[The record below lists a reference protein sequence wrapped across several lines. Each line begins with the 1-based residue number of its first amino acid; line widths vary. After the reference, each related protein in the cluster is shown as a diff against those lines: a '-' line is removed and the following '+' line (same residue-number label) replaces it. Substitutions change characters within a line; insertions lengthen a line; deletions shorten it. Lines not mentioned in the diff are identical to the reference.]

1 MVYYTYSNLSA
12 VIANRKASMISKEM
26 LALGKQGSII
36 RAIFE
41 YGNRRKAEIG
51 AENVYDFS
59 LGNPSVSAP
68 ESVAD
73 AIRDALIHTDP
84 IALHGYT
91 SAPGSMQARSAI
103 ARSIHERFGIP
114 STPDCIYMTAGAAAS
129 LTISLKALL
138 LPGEEVLVPVP
149 YFPEYRTFIEN
160 AGGKL
165 TQVAPDERLF
175 PNLDDLRSKLTP
187 NVKAIILNSPNN
199 PSGAVY
205 DRETIQKLTA
215 ILKEKSLEF
224 GSPIYLISDEP
235 YRELVWN
242 GEEVPYLPCYYD
254 NTIVCYS
261 YSKSLSLPGERIG
274 YIALSPTIE
283 DRSNVFAAVCGA
295 GRSLG
300 FVCAPSLFQAVIAKC
315 TNEHS
320 DFTAYLQ
327 NRDLLLKSLSDF
339 GYSYVKPDGAFYLF
353 MKSPEPDAY
362 AFCDRAK
369 KYELLLVPSDD
380 FGIPGYVRISYCV
393 STEQIQRSLPAFEA
407 LAKEYGLI

>member
-1 MVYYTYSNLSA
+1 
-12 VIANRKASMISKEM
+12 MISQEM
-26 LALGKQGSII
+26 LALGRQGSII

-51 AENVYDFS
+51 ADQVFDFS
-59 LGNPSVSAP
+59 LGNPGVPAP

-73 AIRDALIHTDP
+73 AIRTALAETDP

-103 ARSIHERFGIP
+103 AASIKERFGVP

-129 LTISLKALL
+129 LTITLKALL

-165 TQVAPDERLF
+165 TPIAPDDRMF
-175 PNLDDLRSKLTP
+175 PDLADLEAKLTP

-205 DRETIQKLTA
+205 STEVIEQITTL
-215 ILKEKSLEF
+215 LKRKSNEF
-224 GSPIYLISDEP
+224 GAPIYLISDEP
-235 YRELVWN
+235 YRELVWSDAQ
-242 GEEVPYLPCYYD
+242 VPYLPCYYD
-254 NTIVCYS
+254 HSVVCYS

-274 YIALSPTIE
+274 YIALSPTME
-283 DRSNVFAAVCGA
+283 DRGEVFAAVCGA

-300 FVCAPSLFQAVIAKC
+300 FVCAPSLFQAVAAKC
-315 TNEHS
+315 TTDHS
-320 DFTAYLQ
+320 DFSVYIE
-327 NRDLLLKSLSDF
+327 NRNLLLSALTEYGF
-339 GYSYVKPDGAFYLF
+339 ACIPPDGAFYLF

-362 AFCDRAK
+362 AFYERAK
-369 KYELLLVPSDD
+369 QHELLLVPSDD
-380 FGIPGYVRISYCV
+380 FGVGGYVRISYCV
-393 STEQIQRSLPAFEA
+393 TTEQIKRSLPALRK
-407 LAKEYGLI
+407 LAKEYGLC

>member
-1 MVYYTYSNLSA
+1 
-12 VIANRKASMISKEM
+12 MISKDM
-26 LALGKQGSII
+26 LALGRQGSII

-51 AENVYDFS
+51 AENVFDFS
-59 LGNPSVSAP
+59 LGNPSVP
-68 ESVAD
+68 TPKSVTD
-73 AIRDALIHTDP
+73 AIHEALNEIDP
-84 IALHGYT
+84 VQLHGYT
-91 SAPGSMQARSAI
+91 SAPGNLTVRAAI
-103 ARSIHERFGIP
+103 ASSIHDRFGVP

-129 LTISLKALL
+129 LTIALKALL

-165 TQVAPDERLF
+165 TEIAPDEHMF
-175 PNLDDLRSKLTP
+175 PDLADLENKLTP

-205 DRETIQKLTA
+205 TTEIIEKLTSL
-215 ILKEKSLEF
+215 LKKKSKEL

-235 YRELVWN
+235 YRELVWSDT
-242 GEEVPYLPCYYD
+242 EVPYLPCYYA
-254 NTIVCYS
+254 NTLVCYS

-283 DRSNVFAAVCGA
+283 DKTEVFAAVCGA

-300 FVCAPSLFQAVIAKC
+300 FVCAPSLFQSVVAKC
-315 TNEHS
+315 TTEHS
-320 DFTAYLQ
+320 DFSVYIE
-327 NRDLLLKSLSDF
+327 NRNLLLSALGEY
-339 GYSYVKPDGAFYLF
+339 GYTTIKPDGAFYLF
-353 MKSPEPDAY
+353 MKSPEEDAY

-380 FGIPGYVRISYCV
+380 FGIKGYVRISYCV
-393 STEQIQRSLPAFEA
+393 STEQIKRSLPAFKA
-407 LAKEYGLI
+407 LAKEYGLC

>member
-1 MVYYTYSNLSA
+1 MAINQKMVRLGQVRS
-12 VIANRKASMISKEM
+12 VIRET
-26 LALGKQGSII
+26 
-36 RAIFE
+36 FE
-41 YGNRRKAEIG
+41 YGNRRKTEIG

-68 ESVAD
+68 ESVAN
-73 AIRDALIHTDP
+73 AIRDVLANTDP

-103 ARSIHERFGIP
+103 AASIQERFGIP

-165 TQVAPDERLF
+165 TEVAPDERMF
-175 PNLDDLRSKLTP
+175 PDLDDLASKLTP

-205 DRETIQKLTA
+205 DLATIQKLTA
-215 ILKEKSLEF
+215 ILEEKSLEF
-224 GSPIYLISDEP
+224 GAPIYLISDEP

-283 DRSNVFAAVCGA
+283 DRTSVFAAVCGA

-300 FVCAPSLFQAVIAKC
+300 FVCAPSLFQAVVAKC
-315 TNEHS
+315 TNERS
-320 DFTAYLQ
+320 AFTVYLQ

-362 AFCDRAK
+362 AFCERAT
-369 KYELLLVPSDD
+369 KYELLLVPADD
-380 FGIPGYVRISYCV
+380 FGIKGYVRISYCV
-393 STEQIQRSLPAFEA
+393 STDQIRHSLPAFEA

>member
-1 MVYYTYSNLSA
+1 
-12 VIANRKASMISKEM
+12 MISQEM
-26 LALGKQGSII
+26 LALGRQGSII

-51 AENVYDFS
+51 ADKVFDFS
-59 LGNPSVSAP
+59 LGNPGVPAP
-68 ESVAD
+68 DSVAE
-73 AIRDALIHTDP
+73 AIRTALAETDP

-103 ARSIHERFGIP
+103 AASINQRFGVP

-129 LTISLKALL
+129 LTITLKALL

-165 TQVAPDERLF
+165 TPVAPDTVMF
-175 PNLDDLRSKLTP
+175 PDLTDLEAKLTP

-205 DRETIQKLTA
+205 SVEVIEQITA
-215 ILKEKSLEF
+215 LLKRKSKEF
-224 GSPIYLISDEP
+224 GAPIYLISDEP
-235 YRELVWN
+235 YRELVWSDA
-242 GEEVPYLPCYYD
+242 EVPYLPCYYD
-254 NTIVCYS
+254 NTVVCYS

-274 YIALSPTIE
+274 YIALSPTME
-283 DRSNVFAAVCGA
+283 DRSEVFAAVCGA

-300 FVCAPSLFQAVIAKC
+300 FVCAPSLFQAVAAKC
-315 TNEHS
+315 TTDHS
-320 DFTAYLQ
+320 DFSVYIE
-327 NRDLLLKSLSDF
+327 NRDLLLSALTEYGF
-339 GYSYVKPDGAFYLF
+339 ECIPPDGAFYLF

-362 AFCDRAK
+362 AFHERAK
-369 KYELLLVPSDD
+369 QHELLLVPSDD
-380 FGIPGYVRISYCV
+380 FGVGGYVRISYCV
-393 STEQIQRSLPAFEA
+393 TTEQIKRSLPAFRK
-407 LAKEYGLI
+407 LAKEYGLC

>member
-1 MVYYTYSNLSA
+1 M
-12 VIANRKASMISKEM
+12 
-26 LALGKQGSII
+26 
-36 RAIFE
+36 
-41 YGNRRKAEIG
+41 
-51 AENVYDFS
+51 
-59 LGNPSVSAP
+59 
-68 ESVAD
+68 
-73 AIRDALIHTDP
+73 
-84 IALHGYT
+84 
-91 SAPGSMQARSAI
+91 
-103 ARSIHERFGIP
+103 
-114 STPDCIYMTAGAAAS
+114 
-129 LTISLKALL
+129 
-138 LPGEEVLVPVP
+138 
-149 YFPEYRTFIEN
+149 
-160 AGGKL
+160 
-165 TQVAPDERLF
+165 
-175 PNLDDLRSKLTP
+175 
-187 NVKAIILNSPNN
+187 
-199 PSGAVY
+199 
-205 DRETIQKLTA
+205 
-215 ILKEKSLEF
+215 EF

-283 DRSNVFAAVCGA
+283 DRSSVFAAVCGA